1 MAGFLW
7 VSLVN
12 HNKERIIEEHLTI
25 NQLTHIRK
33 EKAMENNNEQSF
45 FERTVN
51 SVLLLNILVI
61 TNLILLIT
69 ISASLLRIAR
79 LMEYVILGIR

>member
-1 MAGFLW
+1 M
-7 VSLVN
+7 N
-12 HNKERIIEEHLTI
+12 
-25 NQLTHIRK
+25 
-33 EKAMENNNEQSF
+33 ENNHNEQSF

-61 TNLILLIT
+61 TNLVLLLT
-69 ISASLLRIAR
+69 IAGSLLRISR